1 VTSAADPLVLGIET
15 SCDET
20 AAAVVRGGHILSTV
34 VASQDEVHGRYGG
47 VVPELASRH
56 HLLNIVPVV
65 EGALTRA
72 GVQPSDLDALAV
84 TRGPGL
90 VGALLVGVQ
99 MAKAMAFAWKK
110 PLVGVNH
117 LEGHLFAAHLSR
129 SVESSGTTAASSLPE
144 YPYVAL
150 LASGGHTALYDVARF
165 GEYRTLGQTR
175 DDAAGEAFDKVA
187 KLLGLGYPG
196 GAKVEKLA
204 RSGDASRVPFPR
216 VMPGQSTFDLS
227 FSGLKTA
234 VAQRIRE
241 LGPGLTPGS
250 PTGNAEGEGERAREQ
265 LRADLCAAFQ
275 AAVIEVLERRAE
287 QALQHTGRRRLV
299 VAGGVAANSALRES
313 LRAAVTRLGGE
324 LFVPPRDLCTDN
336 AAMIA
341 GAGALRVAG
350 GERDSLRLN
359 AVADL
364 AL

>member
-1 VTSAADPLVLGIET
+1 VTSSDQPLVLGIET

-20 AAAVVRGGHILSTV
+20 AAAVVQGARILSTV

-65 EGALTRA
+65 EGALARA
-72 GVQPSDLDALAV
+72 GVAPDRLDALAV

-99 MAKAMAFAWKK
+99 MAKALAFAWKK
-110 PLVGVNH
+110 PLIGVNH

-129 SVESSGTTAASSLPE
+129 AEAGAPASAATATAASSPPARAAE

-150 LASGGHTALYDVARF
+150 LASGGHTALYDVAAF
-165 GEYRTLGQTR
+165 GRYQTLGQTR

-204 RSGDASRVPFPR
+204 RSGDARRLAFPR
-216 VMPGQSTFDLS
+216 VMTGQGTFDLS

-234 VAQRIRE
+234 VAQRIRD
-241 LGPGLTPGS
+241 LGKGLAADS
-250 PTGNAEGEGERAREQ
+250 PEGEQ

-275 AAVIEVLERRAE
+275 GAVIEVLERRAE
-287 QALQHTGRRRLV
+287 QALRHTGRSRLV
-299 VAGGVAANSALRES
+299 VAGGVAANTALREA
-313 LRAAVTRLGGE
+313 LRRAVEGLGGE

-341 GAGALRVAG
+341 GAGALRVSS